1 MKFVI
6 TLNKLRRIKQ
16 TGLIVSEH
24 LNFAFRKRVGVSGA
38 QDFRLH
44 CTWKQQVVLFSLG
57 FFLILCI
64 LMKYTVNFRFHYGLY
79 RLSYVKTKFVLV
91 RKNIKFCYKTHFKR
105 LFD

>member
-1 MKFVI
+1 MKFVL
-6 TLNKLRRIKQ
+6 TLNKRRRIKQ

-57 FFLILCI
+57 FFFNFLHFNEIQ
-64 LMKYTVNFRFHYGLY
+64 VNFRFH
-79 RLSYVKTKFVLV
+79 
-91 RKNIKFCYKTHFKR
+91 
-105 LFD
+105 